1 MNIQTYFTPTIK
13 KSLVHL
19 VVLLIFI
26 KLTLTVFSNAAE
38 KVRLWDLFTTLFY
51 ITAYYIHTL
60 LFFPILIKKKKLK
73 KYLALTIS
81 SILIIAFI
89 IMWFQ
94 ANRSSIITVHLDGT
108 PSSPFDFF
116 LGTQWIISG
125 LLISFIA
132 FIPFSIL
139 SLLYYVSI
147 INKEERKELF
157 SMKYAELIVNI
168 IAFMSLCLLLLFN
181 HNTLNYGIKSLYLTG
196 IFSIVF
202 YMNTFVFIPLIF
214 KKRNKIKYLFFNI
227 ASFILITYSTKVIYG
242 SHFIKVKELS
252 DNFITLIVFF
262 LITMLLSFTYGYF
275 RAKVKAKNRLIHTRL
290 DAKESELQLLKS
302 QVNPHFLFNT
312 LNTLY
317 ATALSENATKTAES
331 TAKLANLLR
340 YMQNDINKDFIPLK
354 NEINYLQD
362 YIIIQKLRCAIEPT
376 ITTTF
381 KGISNQTI
389 SPGLL
394 IPFVE
399 NAFKYGIDPSKKS
412 ELTIA
417 LICNENTIHFTCI
430 NSYNEDYKVHQTEEG
445 FGIGIKNAKQ
455 RLDLVYQNKHTFEI
469 LKESNTFSVKLT
481 ITSKSL

>member
-1 MNIQTYFTPTIK
+1 MKMQTYFASNIK

-26 KLTLTVFSNAAE
+26 KVSLTIFSNASE

-51 ITAYYIHTL
+51 IMAYYVHTF
-60 LFFPILIKKKKLK
+60 LFLPILLKKKKLK

-81 SILIIAFI
+81 SILVIAFI
-89 IMWFQ
+89 IIWFQ
-94 ANRSSIITVHLDGT
+94 AKRSSIITVHLDGT

-116 LGTQWIISG
+116 LGTQWVISG
-125 LLISFIA
+125 LLISLIT

-139 SLLYYVSI
+139 SLLYYILS

-168 IAFMSLCLLLLFN
+168 ITFMSFCLLLLFN
-181 HNTLNYGIKSLYLTG
+181 HNTLNYGIKSLYLTV
-196 IFSIVF
+196 IFSVVF
-202 YMNTFVFIPLIF
+202 YLNTFIFIPLII
-214 KKRNKIKYLFFNI
+214 KKRNILKYLLFNI
-227 ASFILITYSTKVIYG
+227 TSFILITYSTMVIYG
-242 SHFIKVKELS
+242 SHFIRVKELS
-252 DNFITLIVFF
+252 ANFITLIVFF
-262 LITMLLSFTYGYF
+262 LITMLLSFTYGYI
-275 RAKVKAKNRLIHTRL
+275 RVKVKANNRLFHIQL
-290 DAKESELQLLKS
+290 DVKESELQLLKS

-340 YMQNDINKDFIPLK
+340 YMQNDIHKDFIPLK

-362 YIIIQKLRCAIEPT
+362 YIIIQKLRCAVEPT

-381 KGISNQTI
+381 KGVTDQII

-417 LICNENTIHFTCI
+417 IICDENTIHFTCV
-430 NSYNEDYKVHQTEEG
+430 NSYNEDFKVHQTEEG

-455 RLDLVYQNKHTFEI
+455 RLNLVYQNKHTFEI